1 MVILIFKTMRKFFLI
16 LIASCI
22 TMTAAIAQSSPVA
35 MNVEV
40 KKNSTLAING
50 TTNVVNFRLFQ
61 SSENFI
67 KKNLFITASQTKNK
81 LYLSETQLTVPVKR
95 FNSSNKMA
103 LRDFYKLL
111 KSDEYPTMQI
121 QLNYIELPS
130 TTSRVTGNAVVDVT
144 ITGVTKKYSFPIIAV
159 KTGDDYTFKVKKDI
173 NIRDFGLVPPVQMMG
188 MLKVDEMININMN
201 MVCNIRPVESASV
214 K

>member
-1 MVILIFKTMRKFFLI
+1 MRKFFMI
-16 LIASCI
+16 LIASC
-22 TMTAAIAQSSPVA
+22 MTSFAVLAQTSSVA

-61 SSENFI
+61 SSNNFI
-67 KKNLFITASQTKNK
+67 RKNLFVTAFQSKNK
-81 LYLSETQLTVPVKR
+81 LFLSESQLTVPVKS

-121 QLNYIELPS
+121 QLQYIELP
-130 TTSRVTGNAVVDVT
+130 TSKSQTAGNAIVDVT
-144 ITGVTKKYSFPIIAV
+144 ITGVTKKYSFPIVAV
-159 KTGDDYTFKVKKDI
+159 KTGNDYIFKMNKDI
-173 NIRDFGLVPPVQMMG
+173 NIRDFGLKPPVQMMG
-188 MLKVDEMININMN
+188 MLKVNEMININMN
-201 MVCNIRPVESASV
+201 MVCNIQPVESASR
-214 K
+214 